1 MIFDS
6 FCCNESIRGG
16 ENESKLL
23 AADNE
28 EQQSDC
34 ESMKLLQIK
43 E

>member
-1 MIFDS
+1 M
-6 FCCNESIRGG
+6 RGG

-34 ESMKLLQIK
+34 ESMKLLSKKKRDEK
-43 E
+43 EFNFI